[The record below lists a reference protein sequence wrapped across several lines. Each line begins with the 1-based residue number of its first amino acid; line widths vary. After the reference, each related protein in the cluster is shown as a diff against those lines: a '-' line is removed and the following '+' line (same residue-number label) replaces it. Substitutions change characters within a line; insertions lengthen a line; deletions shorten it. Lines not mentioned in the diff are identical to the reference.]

1 MTLSN
6 LEIYLKMDSE
16 SNLRS
21 NIIMF
26 NILKKLV
33 SNYPDFK
40 LIFQIPYIT
49 HHIDLLAEQEIQ
61 GEGLSIEELKP
72 YTTILGID
80 PHGLLSPVR
89 NDANKLKNKLM
100 LLKPHIEH
108 EIEDMHK
115 KILKSMN
122 MQSIDQIKSF
132 IKTVHSLET
141 QIQKVRHHQQ
151 KALKGHANNLQL
163 CAKLL
168 HELSQRSDGSHLSL
182 KKQQI
187 EMRSDI
193 SELSLELIDR
203 NLQADLYTDRKLA
216 ALGAIKE
223 ELETVIIE
231 QEQIKEET
239 IEKLEEFNCKPELVK
254 MFEEY
259 SNIWNKIH
267 NLQRDIAA
275 LDMH

>member
-1 MTLSN
+1 
-6 LEIYLKMDSE
+6 MDSE

-21 NIIMF
+21 NIILF

-49 HHIDLLAEQEIQ
+49 HRIGLLAQQEIQ

-80 PHGLLSPVR
+80 SQELLSPVI
-89 NDANKLKNKLM
+89 NDATKLRNKLM

-115 KILKSMN
+115 KVLKFLN
-122 MQSIDQIKSF
+122 MQSFDKIFSF
-132 IKTVHSLET
+132 IKTVQGLESN
-141 QIQKVRHHQQ
+141 ISNLRHKQQ
-151 KALKGHANNLQL
+151 RALQGHIHNLQH
-163 CAKLL
+163 CSKLL

-182 KKQQI
+182 KKQQLDI
-187 EMRSDI
+187 RSDI

-203 NLQADLYTDRKLA
+203 NLSADLYTERKLA
-216 ALGAIKE
+216 ALGVIRE
-223 ELETVIIE
+223 ELETVIVE

-239 IEKLEEFNCKPELVK
+239 SEKLADFNRQPELLK

-267 NLQRDIAA
+267 RLQGDIAA
-275 LDMH
+275 LDSH